1 DGVHGDVGDAF
12 LELAVDGQGEGPNA
26 PGLIRQLQDQAGRLN
41 LIDVEGGV
49 GGDGADR
56 DQGLNTL
63 EGKDAGLVG
72 DLKAGHAVLFSHG
85 FSRLCSLSAT
95 TDA

>member
-1 DGVHGDVGDAF
+1 MHGDVGDAF
-12 LELAVDGQGEGPNA
+12 LDAALAGQEGGAHA
-26 PGLIRQLQDQAGRLN
+26 PGPVGQAQVQAGRLD
-41 LIDVEGGV
+41 LIDVERGV

-56 DQGLNTL
+56 DQGLNAL

-72 DLKAGHAVLFSHG
+72 NGKAGHAVLFSHG